1 MKNYLTLTLLSL
13 ALAVSAKAA
22 IVTGASAGYLTD
34 SKTGYYA
41 ARLGYQFKSAS
52 PTAQIVELEVGYT
65 TDSDFGIKLDLV
77 PVMLN
82 YRAEIPTAEKFGVY
96 VGAGLGEANVDVK
109 TWWTSANDW
118 AFAYQAFAGATYKLN
133 DSTKLTLGGR
143 YLKIENV
150 RMFGSSIEVGDDA
163 AIEAGIS
170 VKF

>member
-1 MKNYLTLTLLSL
+1 MKNCLTLALLSL
-13 ALAVSAKAA
+13 VLAVSARAA
-22 IVTGASAGYLTD
+22 IVTGATAGYLNE

-52 PTAQIVELEVGYT
+52 PTAHIVELEVGYT
-65 TDSDFGIKLDLV
+65 TDNEIGINLDLI

-96 VGAGLGEANVDVK
+96 VGAGLGETNVDVR
-109 TWWTSANDW
+109 TWWIGANDW
-118 AFAYQAFAGATYKLN
+118 AFSYQAFAGVTYKLS

-150 RMFGSSIEVGDDA
+150 HMFGSSIEVGDDV
-163 AIEAGIS
+163 AIEAGVS
-170 VKF
+170 LKF